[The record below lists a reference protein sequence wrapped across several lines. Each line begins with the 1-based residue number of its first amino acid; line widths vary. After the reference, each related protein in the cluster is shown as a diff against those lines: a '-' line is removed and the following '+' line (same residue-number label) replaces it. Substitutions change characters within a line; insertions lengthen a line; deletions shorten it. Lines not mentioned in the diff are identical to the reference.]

1 MAHVSTTSDTT
12 SSDTAS
18 SGARRRPRRSTL
30 LAVTAVVALT
40 GLASACSGAAASA
53 ERTSAPRPAAPVDE
67 LPPPDELPPGAP
79 GEPGELPDL
88 GDLEDEL
95 DDLTE
100 GLGQAGECATLGL
113 AYAELLFVAFTS
125 ENAGSDI
132 SDVVDELRDRAP
144 ADLQDDLDVI
154 EDTLVEA
161 SEAGILDATGAL
173 SDPAFAEANDA
184 LSQWLATEC
193 GG

>member
-1 MAHVSTTSDTT
+1 MAHVSP
-12 SSDTAS
+12 SSD
-18 SGARRRPRRSTL
+18 ARRRPARSTTL
-30 LAVTAVVALT
+30 VVAALVVMT
-40 GLASACSGAAASA
+40 GLAGACSGAAASA
-53 ERTSAPRPAAPVDE
+53 QRTSAPRPAAPVDE
-67 LPPPDELPPGAP
+67 FPPPDELPPGAP
-79 GEPGELPDL
+79 GDPGELPDL

-100 GLGQAGECATLGL
+100 GLGEAGECATLGL

-125 ENAGSDI
+125 DDAGSDI
-132 SDVVDELRDRAP
+132 TEVVDELRDRAP
-144 ADLQDDLDVI
+144 DDLQDDLDVI
-154 EDTLVEA
+154 EDTLIEA